1 MLSMIKRILDISGRH
16 KSKILLGI
24 FLNFMKSIS
33 MAMMM
38 CAIYVVVAHLNM
50 LNAKVILTAL
60 GILVGSIAVQ
70 FLFQWLMDSA

>member
-38 CAIYVVVAHLNM
+38 
-50 LNAKVILTAL
+50 
-60 GILVGSIAVQ
+60 
-70 FLFQWLMDSA
+70 